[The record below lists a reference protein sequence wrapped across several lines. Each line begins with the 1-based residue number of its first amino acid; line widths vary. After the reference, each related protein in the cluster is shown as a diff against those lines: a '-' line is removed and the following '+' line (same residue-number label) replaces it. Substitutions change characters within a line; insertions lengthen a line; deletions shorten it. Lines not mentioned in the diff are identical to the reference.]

1 MEDKY
6 KLIAFHYYVMQ
17 IEEINEEMGQ
27 AGSIVDLAAAYFM
40 TENIVKGDYLEANL
54 KYEQIEKAFKVGKHF
69 FEQNLKGIDN
79 VKMWEKIF
87 DGSMNPDQILQ
98 HVKSKGHMS

>member
-17 IEEINEEMGQ
+17 IEELNVEMGIE
-27 AGSIVDLAAAYFM
+27 GSVVDLAAAYFM
-40 TENIVKGDYLEANL
+40 TENIVKGDYLKANL
-54 KYEQIEKAFKVGKHF
+54 KYEQIDKAFKAGKHF

-79 VKMWEKIF
+79 VKMWEKML

-98 HVKSKGHMS
+98 HVKGKDHMS